1 MGGLLRKICIYLC
14 KPIYILIVYM
24 YKIFY
29 NIATTRF
36 LKSEIVQQISANI
49 YTLVSVVMLFAFSI
63 TILSA
68 IVNPDLL
75 NDGKKGV
82 KAVFKRAIIAL
93 LLIVVIPFAFNELY
107 TIQDSVMSNSLI
119 EKIVVGINFDCDN
132 DDDSTCAGG
141 NGGQVIAGTLISSVL
156 YPEEEYKDADG
167 TITVGANVS
176 EAYKKMVAEDIKY
189 IGSIA
194 KNINVT
200 ADGSGG
206 SDGKALK
213 KDYDD
218 DAYAFHFDGLIAIAV
233 GLATVYILV
242 LFAIDVAVRVF
253 QLAFMELTAPISIV
267 SYVAA
272 GDKMLSSWFKEL
284 GKIYAG
290 LFVRIAAIAFYLF
303 LVSNLSSFMDSFN
316 NPDWVFVLKAF
327 LMVGMLIFAKQVPD
341 MIGKIFGVEMKSQ
354 GGIAGRL
361 GSMAGIGK
369 VAQNAWK
376 GLTNVAKAG
385 AMGVAM
391 APLGGVKAGLG
402 AAGRAI
408 GNSNWAQDFRQAL
421 SSTKGGRVVGNI
433 LGATGRSMGRIGS
446 SMKAAYSAGDGKA
459 ISEAHKAWKDNPA
472 AQTYAAKR
480 DQDRKAANERALQ
493 RALNID
499 TETGQMNNV
508 NFTGASSSVDTL
520 DKTARAHFAADSP
533 EGKVTLDKIQADRR
547 KAIVDSFSSGK
558 EKIINQLQTALG
570 NLDPSDPSNLAARQ
584 QLQQFIDQF
593 ESGKIDSEE
602 LDRQVNTGAVS
613 HYLSAGQQSS
623 INETMDNMYNTFENT
638 DASSEL
644 GMTDF
649 KSVFSELKDKQA
661 EFDKKATDAKANYDA
676 VYEKAT
682 AHQKETM
689 NNLDRNA
696 AVVND
701 KYVSSSKKDIPASG
715 GRPTAP
721 PTP

>member
-167 TITVGANVS
+167 TITVGANIS

-213 KDYDD
+213 LDYDD

-303 LVSNLSSFMDSFN
+303 LVSNLSSFMEQFN
-316 NPDWVFVLKAF
+316 NPDWAFVLKAF

-361 GSMAGIGK
+361 GSMAGVG
-369 VAQNAWK
+369 
-376 GLTNVAKAG
+376 NVAKKAWEAVRNPIAAAAGVGSMALGTGAHIASAARTSFNNGKKAVQRIRADGKKHGIKTAG
-385 AMGVAM
+385 AVLSAVGSGFWGASVGSVSAAARSLKNGVQNKNLHSMKDEYDLYKDTHKEGSTA
-391 APLGGVKAGLG
+391 V
-402 AAGRAI
+402 GRAI
-408 GNSNWAQDFRQAL
+408 DD
-421 SSTKGGRVVGNI
+421 I
-433 LGATGRSMGRIGS
+433 RIGTGFKSRADSRSDKNEKLAKVQESINAATTAAENFLAREDSERIVLTVDDTEMNLHQATEFISTLRKNAPVRKDGEDYDVFQERIAKHMDKVNTLEKQLQNSKQSEIEQIMS
-446 SMKAAYSAGDGKA
+446 SANNGSLTGEGG
-459 ISEAHKAWKDNPA
+459 IEASYEINNHLDNA
-472 AQTYAAKR
+472 
-480 DQDRKAANERALQ
+480 RKAVKDADLSGVKICTNDLKSASDVHN
-493 RALNID
+493 NIYQ
-499 TETGQMNNV
+499 EN
-508 NFTGASSSVDTL
+508 TGALDVVAEEITL
-520 DKTARAHFAADSP
+520 QNATKDKNGNLTRYGRQKADS
-533 EGKVTLDKIQADRR
+533 
-547 KAIVDSFSSGK
+547 DSINNRPGNKSSGSSSGK
-558 EKIINQLQTALG
+558 
-570 NLDPSDPSNLAARQ
+570 
-584 QLQQFIDQF
+584 
-593 ESGKIDSEE
+593 DSE
-602 LDRQVNTGAVS
+602 
-613 HYLSAGQQSS
+613 
-623 INETMDNMYNTFENT
+623 
-638 DASSEL
+638 
-644 GMTDF
+644 
-649 KSVFSELKDKQA
+649 
-661 EFDKKATDAKANYDA
+661 
-676 VYEKAT
+676 
-682 AHQKETM
+682 
-689 NNLDRNA
+689 
-696 AVVND
+696 
-701 KYVSSSKKDIPASG
+701 SSK
-715 GRPTAP
+715 
-721 PTP
+721 

>member
-1 MGGLLRKICIYLC
+1 MGGLFRKILIYLC
-14 KPIYILIVYM
+14 KPIYSLIVYL

-36 LKSEIVQQISANI
+36 LSSDIFEKISSNI
-49 YTLVSVVMLFAFSI
+49 YTLISAVMLFAFSI

-75 NDGKKGV
+75 SDGKKGV
-82 KAVFKRAIIAL
+82 KGVFKRALIAIVLIIL
-93 LLIVVIPFAFNELY
+93 VPFAFNELY
-107 TIQDSVMSNSLI
+107 SIQETVMTNSLI
-119 EKIVVGINFDCDN
+119 EKIVVGIDVSCDKN
-132 DDDSTCAGG
+132 DDSCETGG

-156 YPEEEYKDADG
+156 YPEEELADQSDG
-167 TITVGANVS
+167 AVHVAANVS
-176 EAYKKMVAEDIKY
+176 EAYEKMVSENIRY

-200 ADGSGG
+200 IDGSGG

-213 KDYDD
+213 YSFDD
-218 DAYAFHFDGLIAIAV
+218 DAYAFHFDGLIAVVA
-233 GLATVYILV
+233 GGATLYILV
-242 LFAIDVAVRVF
+242 LFTMEIAVRVF
-253 QLAFMELTAPISIV
+253 KLAFMELTAPISIV
-267 SYVAA
+267 AYVAA

-284 GKIYAG
+284 GKTYAE
-290 LFVRIAAIAFYLF
+290 LFIRIAAIAFYLF
-303 LVSNLSSFMDSFN
+303 LISNLDSFMEPFSNQDWSF
-316 NPDWVFVLKAF
+316 VMKIF
-327 LMVGMLIFAKQVPD
+327 LMIGMLIFANQLPELL
-341 MIGKIFGVEMKSQ
+341 GSIFGIEIKSK
-354 GGIAGRL
+354 GGIGGML

-391 APLGGVKAGLG
+391 APLGGAKALAGKGL
-402 AAGRAI
+402 RAL
-408 GNSNWAQDFRQAL
+408 GNSNTVQDFRQKL
-421 SSTKGGRVVGNI
+421 SSSKGYRVAGNI

-446 SMKAAYSAGDGKA
+446 SMKAAYSAGDGNA
-459 ISEAHKAWKDNPA
+459 IAEAHKAWKDNPA

-480 DQDRKAANERALQ
+480 EQDRKAANERALQ
-493 RALNID
+493 RAMNID
-499 TETGQMNNV
+499 TETGQMNDV

-570 NLDPSDPSNLAARQ
+570 NLDPSDPGNLAARQ

-593 ESGKIDSEE
+593 EAGKINAEDFDTQINS
-602 LDRQVNTGAVS
+602 GAVS
-613 HYLSAGQQSS
+613 WYLSDGQKSS
-623 INETMDNMYNTFENT
+623 INETMDSMYNTFENT

-644 GMTDF
+644 GMSDF
-649 KSVFSELKDKQA
+649 KSIFSELKDKQA
-661 EFDKKATDAKANYDA
+661 EFDKKATDAKSNYDA

-682 AHQKETM
+682 ARQKETM

-701 KYVSSSKKDIPASG
+701 KYVSSSKKDVPASG
-715 GRPTAP
+715 RRPTI
-721 PTP
+721 